1 MKLEFFI
8 ARRLVA
14 GDKDN
19 NNRLSAPVI
28 RIAVAAVA
36 LSVCVMLVS
45 LAVIIG
51 FRNEIM
57 NKVVGFGS
65 CVSIINRE
73 SAANLETLPISEHQD
88 FYRSI
93 ENEDGI
99 SHIQRYALKPAIFK
113 SGSDIMGVVLKGV
126 GQEYDLGFINS
137 CLVDGEADLSTDSIR
152 NRKSIVVSQKMASSL
167 DLHVGDDLVAY
178 FVQDPPKMRKYHV
191 SGIYSTGLEDCDK
204 IFAFIDI
211 DEIRAVNNWPDYNI
225 TGFEVMVD
233 DFDRLDEMTDLV
245 RDYAGFRIAEDGS
258 MMRVQ
263 SVRETN
269 RQLFDWI
276 TLTEMNVWVI
286 LGIMFFVAFV
296 NMSTALLIII
306 FEKAAMIGLMK
317 SMGAT
322 NWLIRKIFVIK
333 SLYILLKGV
342 VIGNLVALVV
352 ICLEH
357 FFQLVRLAA
366 ASYYVDLV
374 PCGLELWYFV
384 AIDIVTLVGMMLLL
398 VIPSM
403 AISRMEPAKVMGF
416 K

>member
-1 MKLEFFI
+1 LRLEFFI

-14 GDKDN
+14 GDNDN
-19 NNRLSAPVI
+19 GNRVSAPVI

-51 FRNEIM
+51 FSNEIM
-57 NKVVGFGS
+57 SKVVGFGS
-65 CVSIINRE
+65 CVNIINRE
-73 SAANLETLPISEHQD
+73 SSSNFETLPISELQD
-88 FYRSI
+88 FYPSI
-93 ENEDGI
+93 ESEPGI

-126 GQEYDLGFINS
+126 GEEYDLSFIS
-137 CLVDGEADLSTDSIR
+137 RSLVDGVADISTDTLH
-152 NRKSIVVSQKMASSL
+152 NRKSIIISQKMQNTL
-167 DLHVGDDLVAY
+167 NLKVGDDLVAY
-178 FVQDPPKMRKYHV
+178 FVQDPPKMRKYHI
-191 SGIYSTGLEDCDK
+191 SGVYSTGLEDCDK
-204 IFAFIDI
+204 LFAFIDI
-211 DEIRAVNNWPDYNI
+211 DEIRAVNNWDDAQI
-225 TGFEVMVD
+225 TGFEVMID
-233 DFDRLDEMTDLV
+233 DFDYLDNMTELV
-245 RDYAGFRIAEDGS
+245 RGYAGYQIAEDGS

-263 SVRETN
+263 SVRDTN

-317 SMGAT
+317 SIGAS
-322 NWLIRKIFVIK
+322 NWLIRKVFILK

-342 VIGNLVALVV
+342 VYGNIVALLIICVQHFWKV
-352 ICLEH
+352 IPLDST
-357 FFQLVRLAA
+357 
-366 ASYYVDLV
+366 SYYVDHV
-374 PCGLELWYFV
+374 PCDLQLWYFV
-384 AIDIVTLVGMMLLL
+384 AIDLITVLGMSVLLL
-398 VIPSM
+398 LPSIV
-403 AISRMEPAKVMGF
+403 ISRMEPAKVMSF